1 MNDLLQRIAQIF
13 QSMTPGRRIALV
25 VVLAGLV
32 AAFAAMFF
40 WAGTPEYQVLFS
52 QLSQED
58 AGKIVSKLQEQRI
71 PYQLAQGG
79 TAVLVP
85 GEQVY
90 ELRLSLAAEGLPKGG
105 SVGFEIF
112 DESSFST
119 TEFVQKLNYQ
129 RALQGELSRTIGQ
142 FNEVR
147 SAKVLIVPAKDTV
160 FVETT
165 SPATASV
172 LLDLVRPLSSG
183 QVSGIVNLV
192 ANAVE
197 GLGTEQVTVV
207 DTTGKVWFKG
217 AGEGDDAA
225 LAANNRL
232 EMQQQ
237 TEDRLAKH
245 VQSMLEQIVGPGKA
259 IVRVRAEMDFD
270 QEEYSEETYDPD
282 SVVVRSQQ
290 KRTEDTVKE
299 TPGGATVNTMNN
311 QPGMASGAA
320 LGQSRTQKQDE
331 VTNNEINRVQRRVTK
346 VLPTI
351 TRLSVAAVLDGT
363 YKTVENQDG
372 VSTAQF
378 VPRTAEELKQFEG
391 IVKNAMGYSED
402 REDQVTVSSFQFTSL
417 PGADMA
423 AAEAPSAIT
432 KYLNMYGKWALLTLL
447 MLLTFVFV
455 VRPILKSVKPPEPE
469 KEETQA
475 LEHQEMA
482 LLPEAPEEIDI
493 SLRAR
498 QLALDE
504 FEKAEQLV
512 RGWLGEVEQ

>member
-1 MNDLLQRIAQIF
+1 MNDIFRRIAEIF
-13 QSMTPGRRIALV
+13 QSMSPGRRIALLI
-25 VVLAGLV
+25 VLASLV
-32 AAFAAMFF
+32 VAFGVMFF

-85 GEQVY
+85 GENVY
-90 ELRLSLAAEGLPKGG
+90 ELRLSLATEGLPKGG
-105 SVGFEIF
+105 NVGFEIF

-165 SPATASV
+165 APATASV
-172 LLDLVRPLSSG
+172 LLELAGPLTSG
-183 QVSGIVNLV
+183 QVNGIVNLV

-197 GLGTEQVTVV
+197 GLSSDQVTVV

-225 LAANNRL
+225 LAANGRL
-232 EMQQQ
+232 EIQQQ
-237 TEDRLAKH
+237 TEDRLSKH
-245 VQSMLEQIVGPGKA
+245 VQTMLEQIVGAGKA

-270 QEEYSEETYDPD
+270 QEEYSEDTYDPD

-290 KRTEDTVKE
+290 KRVEDTVKE
-299 TPGGATVNTMNN
+299 LPAGSTVNSLP
-311 QPGMASGAA
+311 QPGMAGAA
-320 LGQSRTQKQDE
+320 STGQSRTQKQDE
-331 VTNNEINRVQRRVTK
+331 VINNEINRVQRHVTK
-346 VLPTI
+346 LLPSI

-363 YKTVENQDG
+363 YQIAKSDDG
-372 VSTAQF
+372 TQTTQF
-378 VPRTAEELKQFEG
+378 VARTADELKQFES

-402 REDQVTVSSFQFTSL
+402 REDQVTVSSFQFVAL
-417 PGADMA
+417 PGADMVGE
-423 AAEAPSAIT
+423 EAPSAIT
-432 KYLNMYGKWALLTLL
+432 KYLNLYGKWGLIVLL
-447 MLLTFVFV
+447 MLLTFLFV
-455 VRPILKSVKPPEPE
+455 VRPVLKSVKPPEPE
-469 KEETQA
+469 VEETPA
-475 LEHQEMA
+475 LAHEEMA
-482 LLPEAPEEIDI
+482 LLPAAEEEIDI
-493 SLRAR
+493 SIRAR
-498 QLALDE
+498 QLATDE

>member
-1 MNDLLQRIAQIF
+1 MNDIFRRIAEIF
-13 QSMTPGRRIALV
+13 QAMSPGRRISLI

-32 AAFAAMFF
+32 VAFGMMFF
-40 WAGTPEYQVLFS
+40 WAGTPEYQVLFA

-85 GEQVY
+85 GENVY
-90 ELRLSLAAEGLPKGG
+90 ELRLSLATEGLPKGG

-112 DESSFST
+112 DETSFST

-129 RALQGELSRTIGQ
+129 RALQGELARTIGQ

-147 SAKVLIVPAKDTV
+147 SAKVLIVPTKDTV

-172 LLDLVRPLSSG
+172 LLELSGPLVNS

-197 GLGTEQVTVV
+197 GLSSDQITVV

-225 LAANNRL
+225 LAASGRL

-245 VQSMLEQIVGPGKA
+245 VQSMLEQIVGAGKA

-282 SVVVRSQQ
+282 TVVIRSQQ
-290 KRTEDTVKE
+290 RRTEDTVKE
-299 TPGGATVNTMNN
+299 LPGGSTVNTLSG
-311 QPGMASGAA
+311 PGVAGAGA
-320 LGQSRTQKQDE
+320 TGQSRTQKQDE
-331 VTNNEINRVQRRVTK
+331 VTNNEINKVQRHVTK
-346 VLPTI
+346 VLPSI
-351 TRLSVAAVLDGT
+351 TRLSIAAVLDGT
-363 YKTVENQDG
+363 YQA
-372 VSTAQF
+372 STAADGATTTQY
-378 VPRTAEELKQFEG
+378 VPRTVDELKKFES

-402 REDQVTVSSFQFTSL
+402 REDQVTVSSFQFVAL

-423 AAEAPSAIT
+423 ATEAPNAML
-432 KYLNMYGKWALLTLL
+432 KYLNLYGKWGLLVLL

-469 KEETQA
+469 AAETPA
-475 LEHQEMA
+475 LAHEEMA
-482 LLPEAPEEIDI
+482 LLPAAVEQIEI

-498 QLALDE
+498 QLATDH
-504 FEKAEQLV
+504 FEKTEQLV